1 MHSYTFHHVN
11 VIITHDILAPIITNI
26 DRVNDVRLQYLEDE
40 KTPYLFSSSQL
51 AEILD
56 ITPSVKTRLSMIQII
71 GPRLTDPR
79 SKVDHFLGLFRF
91 SEEKEKVQEVLKA
104 RTHVLSSNLF
114 KQRGLQV
121 LHSEPSGSP
130 MSANSDTPAVK
141 PFVGI
146 KGLAGARE
154 RVSKPILKSRT
165 LELLTTDNIAIT
177 PSSSAP
183 VSPITIASTNQS
195 ESSWHGVSS
204 TPPKP
209 PVLIPVTIRPPV
221 PQIQLPSVFTPYSK
235 RSSIIVEEKVPC
247 AASKSTRE
255 NDPSEFASSGA
266 VQRMIKTYSSCKISS
281 ETSDVPQR
289 NQAGSSTNTLLKTI
303 TLAPAR
309 PDRPLSVTR
318 GTFELPV
325 GTFVPIELGDGN
337 EKGKLS
343 STCSLLGDEDNL
355 NSECTSVESEGLRS
369 EDSVNTWRLAKNK
382 LNVSSVARGMNRLSI
397 AKEKEDFSTLCGHPA
412 SPGEQSECTTIESS
426 LKSESGEVGGNC
438 DDPFQDG
445 MGKQSN
451 RSSRS
456 ARKRFSKSE
465 KSRSPVQEVRRE
477 SARRMRRDSLRGI
490 ASSVPVSGNGN
501 LKDLTLYN
509 TMPVE
514 GPVGQD
520 TEGTLL
526 YRYYELVRMNFVKKY
541 EGVNQSELVFAMVE
555 DDFRDQFGMSKVTDS
570 SFSFFL
576 FFSLSLSLSPSPSR
590 THTLTLSITLLFSLL
605 SFHSDSHL
613 FLFFIRMNFEL
624 NLCGGKFRKRNLSYF
639 FDQFCRLTAR
649 EKSLF
654 PLCFS

>member
-1 MHSYTFHHVN
+1 M
-11 VIITHDILAPIITNI
+11 IISSDILAPVITNI

-130 MSANSDTPAVK
+130 MSATSDTAAAK

-165 LELLTTDNIAIT
+165 LELLTTDIAIT

-204 TPPKP
+204 TPPQP
-209 PVLIPVTIRPPV
+209 SVLIPATIRPPV

-235 RSSIIVEEKVPC
+235 RSAIIVEEKVPC
-247 AASKSTRE
+247 AAAKSTRE

-289 NQAGSSTNTLLKTI
+289 NQAGSSTNAMLKTI

-325 GTFVPIELGDGN
+325 GTFVPIEPGDGK

-382 LNVSSVARGMNRLSI
+382 LNVSSIARGMNRLSI

-412 SPGEQSECTTIESS
+412 SPGDQSECTTIESS
-426 LKSESGEVGGNC
+426 LKSESGEAGGNY

-451 RSSRS
+451 TSSRTV
-456 ARKRFSKSE
+456 RKRFSKSE
-465 KSRSPVQEVRRE
+465 KCRSPVQELRRE

-541 EGVNQSELVFAMVE
+541 EGVNQTELVFAMVE
-555 DDFRDQFGMSKVTDS
+555 DDFRDHFGMSKVTDS
-570 SFSFFL
+570 SL
-576 FFSLSLSLSPSPSR
+576 LLSLSPSH
-590 THTLTLSITLLFSLL
+590 THTLFIALLFSLM
-605 SFHSDSHL
+605 SIHSDSHS
-613 FLFFIRMNFEL
+613 FFFFIRMSSEL
-624 NLCGGKFRKRNLSYF
+624 NLYGGKFRKRNLSYF

-654 PLCFS
+654 SLQFSRDRSRVNIEHQHDHDG